1 MLLTVFSYDR
11 MLSNIIS
18 HFDSRSMERVRY
30 ILGWI
35 AFSKRPLKKFE
46 LLCALALSAG
56 DPFVEDPVPS
66 YVLDFCA
73 PLVEERPDTSLSFI
87 HVSVRELVYCPCLR

>member
-1 MLLTVFSYDR
+1 
-11 MLSNIIS
+11 
-18 HFDSRSMERVRY
+18 MERVRY

-73 PLVEERPDTSLSFI
+73 PLVEERPDSSLSFI